1 MSRKS
6 KLILATALF
15 GAALFAASCGGGDSG
30 EATAG
35 TGTGTGGGGGG
46 GNATSNATARVE
58 GSVLALLEVNASKQV
73 SICQLKDNNTV
84 ECGNDISSGA
94 NATLTYIHEFSNG
107 NVLLM
112 DSNNKL
118 YFFDG
123 NQVRRLTT
131 YRQLNLP
138 DETSAPAGIVAPNG
152 TNVKLYATKN
162 FAIMHNSDSPKDLVA
177 VSKDGKVIKDNNVDE
192 VNTHCETVKR
202 GSQIYKLY
210 VDGHSFPT
218 NIPLYLNAS
227 AGGKYVVLDTSS
239 NKTYL
244 SDSRCSISGVELG
257 TIPGA
262 YDAKIV
268 LDGNGNFYIAVRNSS
283 HVRYFKVSGNTS
295 NLITLNPEPNVT
307 SPNPKYAYAL
317 DGEGRLYVI
326 NASSPNRVLFYLT
339 NGTMQGNV
347 TVDPRNY
354 TALLA
359 FRGRVLGIDNA
370 STPNVYEI
378 RFNGSHLVN
387 STVSSVAPTLLSRCT
402 NSTNTIAIDGMGTD
416 FIRCAYNESGVGGFL
431 YSLKHSGGSYST
443 TERSFSSI
451 NNAEFVAGKALVR
464 AGSTIYLCTTTDA
477 PSISCNDIGAPGFDR
492 TLLRV
497 GSTDK
502 YLKSD
507 GMNKVLYRSGI
518 GVKAGDIFG
527 PPVDVPIPG
536 VGISGG
542 SASFDLT
549 KFAYIPVLGPC
560 PTSIVYLS
568 SPNGTPK
575 IYNMTQPSG
584 ACVKGI
590 LKVFP

>member
-192 VNTHCETVKR
+192 VNTHCEAVKR

-295 NLITLNPEPNVT
+295 NLITLSAEPPISSAYN
-307 SPNPKYAYAL
+307 KYVYAL

-326 NASSPNRVLFYLT
+326 NGSTPNKVFFYLT
-339 NGTMQGNV
+339 NGTRASEL
-347 TVDPRNY
+347 TSPTY
-354 TALLA
+354 AALLA
-359 FRGRVLGIDNA
+359 FRDRVLGINSGGSVDQ
-370 STPNVYEI
+370 I
-378 RFNGSHLVN
+378 RFNGTALVN
-387 STVSSVAPTLLSRCT
+387 SPVSSVSSTLFDRCT
-402 NSTNTIAIDGMGTD
+402 SSTNTIAIDGMGTD

-477 PSISCNDIGAPGFDR
+477 PSISCNDIGAPDFDR

-497 GSTDK
+497 GTTDK
-502 YLKSD
+502 YYLKSD

-518 GVKAGDIFG
+518 SVKAGDIFG